1 MHHTVLKIWQKNI
14 MTKKIYEL
22 ENKPIIRHR
31 DYDPY
36 VDGYLK
42 EEYEEEVK
50 KQKAEINRIYE
61 KIQSL

>member
-1 MHHTVLKIWQKNI
+1 MPLL
-14 MTKKIYEL
+14 ML
-22 ENKPIIRHR
+22 R

-42 EEYEEEVK
+42 EEYDEEVK

>member
-1 MHHTVLKIWQKNI
+1 M
-14 MTKKIYEL
+14 
-22 ENKPIIRHR
+22 PIIRHR